1 MKQARFSPSFR
12 GFLTLVAVALANPS
26 LAAPPFPPKVAVAR
40 VPKDSAAKLP
50 PSVTAKPLADG
61 RWEVTFSF
69 KSDRPVAKASVAGD
83 FNGWN
88 RDALVMVKGADGT
101 WRARTEVG
109 PGMHQYKFVLD
120 GDRWTQDPGNPDG
133 ADDNHGGKNS
143 VLRLGALANL
153 EGGGGKAGDGEMNAV
168 AFGHEPE
175 KPIFRQ
181 KLSDGAWL
189 LRFRTLAGD
198 VETVEVHVEGTE
210 PVTLSPALSDGVFA
224 WWEATVVPQDADAR
238 YVFVV
243 RDGKEALREAAIH
256 RLDPKL
262 VAFETPDWAKEATW
276 YQIMAD
282 RFRNGKAANDP
293 DRTRPWTSEWFTP
306 SDWEGK
312 DGQSFW
318 KWYVFDRMYGGDLA
332 GIRERIPYLKELGV
346 TAIYLNPVFEADSHH
361 RYNARTFVHIDDNLG
376 TKGDFA
382 AADAKEDAG
391 DPKTWTWTASDRE
404 FLDLVAELKR
414 NGIRVI
420 LDGVFNHVGD
430 RHTAFLDVKEKGAR
444 SKFREWFAVR
454 SFEPFEYDG
463 WAGFGAL
470 PVFAKTAD
478 GFRSDEVKEHVF
490 AVTRRWMDP
499 NGDGDPSDGIDGWRL
514 DVPNEVP
521 MGFWREW
528 RKVVK
533 GINPDAYITGE
544 IWRRADA
551 WLDGATFDAVM
562 NYPFADAAIAWVGNR
577 ERKIAA
583 SELDRRLAELRL
595 AYPAEVTAVL
605 QNLLDSHDTD
615 RIASMLAN
623 PDRNYDEGN
632 RPQDGATGYDGS
644 KPGPE
649 IWRKVRLLA
658 LLQATYVGAPMIWNG
673 AEAGMWGADDPTNRK
688 PLLWEDLEPYV
699 SPEDR
704 VDREMLAWYRKVF
717 SMRAAHAALRTG
729 SFRTLLVDDAQD
741 VWVFERSNASERIV
755 VALNAGSRDAT
766 VTLPGATAGARD
778 LLGGSDLA
786 KLPTL
791 VVPATGGVVIA
802 FPAAETKR

>member
-1 MKQARFSPSFR
+1 MKQARFSPAFR
-12 GFLTLVAVALANPS
+12 GFLALVALAFATPS

-50 PSVTAKPLADG
+50 PSVAAKPLADG

-69 KSDRPVAKASVAGD
+69 RSDRPVAKASVAGD

-88 RDALVMVKGADGT
+88 RDALAMVKGADGT

-109 PGMHQYKFVLD
+109 PGMHQYKLVLD
-120 GDRWTQDPGNPDG
+120 GDRWTQDPANPDG

-153 EGGGGKAGDGEMNAV
+153 EGGGGKAGDGAMNAI

-198 VETVEVHVEGTE
+198 VETVEVHVEGGE
-210 PVTLSPALSDGVFA
+210 PVMLSPVLSDGVFA
-224 WWEATVVPQDADAR
+224 WWEATVSPADADAR

-243 RDGKEALREAAIH
+243 RDGTEALREAVIH

-262 VAFETPDWAKEATW
+262 VALETPDWAKEATW

-282 RFRNGKAANDP
+282 RFRNGKTANDP

-332 GIRERIPYLKELGV
+332 GIREMIPYLKELGV

-382 AADAKEDAG
+382 RADAEEDPG
-391 DPKTWTWTASDRE
+391 DPTTWTWTASDRE
-404 FLDLVAELKR
+404 FLELVAELKR

-430 RHTAFLDVKEKGAR
+430 RHSAFLDVKEKGAR
-444 SKFREWFAVR
+444 SKFKEWFAVR

-470 PVFAKTAD
+470 PVFAKSAD
-478 GFRSDEVKEHVF
+478 GFRSDAVKEHVF
-490 AVTRRWMDP
+490 AITRRWMDP

-649 IWRKVRLLA
+649 IRRKVRLLA

-688 PLLWEDLEPYV
+688 PLLWEDLEPYD

-741 VWVFERSNASERIV
+741 TWVFERSNASERIV
-755 VALNAGSRDAT
+755 VALNASSRDASI
-766 VTLPGATAGARD
+766 TLPGATAGAKD
-778 LLGGSDLA
+778 LLGGADLA

-791 VVPATGGVVIA
+791 VVPATGGVVIS
-802 FPAAETKR
+802 FPVAESTR